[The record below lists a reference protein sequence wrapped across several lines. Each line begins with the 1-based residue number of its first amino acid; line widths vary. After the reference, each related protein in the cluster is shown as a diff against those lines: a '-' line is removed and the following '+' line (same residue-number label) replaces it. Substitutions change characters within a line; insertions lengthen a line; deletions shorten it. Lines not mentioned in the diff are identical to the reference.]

1 MTKKILITGAAGFIG
16 FHLARHLHERGDQ
29 VLCLD
34 NFNTY
39 YDPSL
44 KILRKNELE
53 KSGITIIHG
62 DINDEQLLESLVIQH
77 QISHIAHLAAQ
88 AGVRYSLE
96 NPKTYIDSNIHG
108 FLNILETC
116 RRHPHIPLTYASSSS
131 VYGLNTQFPFS
142 IDNKTDKQAS
152 LYGVTK
158 KTNELMAHSYH
169 HLFGVKA
176 TGLRFFTV
184 YGPYGRPDMAYF
196 KFAEAINN
204 NQPIDIYNHGKME
217 RDFTYIDDIIQGT
230 IAAIDLESPC
240 ELFNLGNN
248 RPASL
253 DHFISLIELALNKK
267 AIRNLLPMQPGDVQT
282 TFADISHS
290 QRLLNF
296 NPTTPLEK
304 GIPLFISWF
313 KNYTND
319 TSPK

>member
-267 AIRNLLPMQPGDVQT
+267 AIRNLLPMQPGDVHT